1 MCMVCEYQ
9 CFLKRGDI
17 LYMPVYALQYCERIH
32 KKLLSSGSSGVEN
45 WELQSALGDL
55 SFTEYPILSLKF
67 CSICT

>member
-1 MCMVCEYQ
+1 
-9 CFLKRGDI
+9 
-17 LYMPVYALQYCERIH
+17 MPVYALQYCERIH